1 MCKNEHAG
9 RVYDAAS
16 SLKLWSLAVCRGT
29 DEGLVL
35 RVYYVTLPRLS
46 VVTVSP
52 GAARFQGAAVS
63 SGCDASLHPCTLIF
77 TANTLPLDCN
87 HDSDS
92 ARPDGG
98 CCSCF
103 IKGSF
108 FYRSWSSACESKQ
121 STDGVGRSVC
131 VCLPLGSQGGSLRGW
146 PGGMWGEDPE
156 ISIEALHNQ
165 SLGPEVLQGRARRRY
180 LHVGKWNVRMMFS
193 E

>member
-1 MCKNEHAG
+1 MQKGTCWEGLWGGFISEALILGCLQRNRRRSGSESLL
-9 RVYDAAS
+9 RNAAS
-16 SLKLWSLAVCRGT
+16 PLCGNCHAWLL
-29 DEGLVL
+29 
-35 RVYYVTLPRLS
+35 
-46 VVTVSP
+46 P

-103 IKGSF
+103 IKGSL
-108 FYRSWSSACESKQ
+108 FYRSWSSACESKR

-165 SLGPEVLQGRARRRY
+165 SLGPEVLQGRARRQY
-180 LHVGKWNVRMMFS
+180 LHVGK
-193 E
+193 